1 MKFRIKSVLTAGLL
15 FALSAAMVY
24 AGGGQ
29 QSGGAAASSGDK
41 RTPVTIKVS
50 TVQLPT
56 QQMGLGLKMLEE
68 NIKKELGDWA
78 DFRGYDSAQLYSGA
92 EELEAV
98 GRGEVQMVFSIGG
111 AMETISNKIQIVKL
125 PWLFPNLTTAYKVLD
140 DGETGKQIFA
150 PVDQAGMTVL
160 GLFSSG
166 SATVANNKRPLR
178 VPADFRGL
186 KMRAPGKMDTLN
198 INSLGANA
206 VVTPSEETY
215 SAVQQGVID
224 GMSTPSTVFVPRRFY
239 EVQKYVTNSDNMSM
253 QIGYLVGNKAWYNG
267 LPAEFRAGLDRAI
280 DATITQMRKDVEEQ
294 DAGLYARMA
303 QEGCEVHNL
312 TDDEKAQWKKA
323 SEAVYTAMEKELG
336 TDLIVLAQKEAS
348 TL

>member
-1 MKFRIKSVLTAGLL
+1 MKKLTVSAGIALMFVLA
-15 FALSAAMVY
+15 
-24 AGGGQ
+24 AGGC
-29 QSGGAAASSGDK
+29 SKSASTAQK
-41 RTPVTIKVS
+41 RETVTIKVS

-56 QQMGLGLKMLEE
+56 QQMGIGLKMLEE
-68 NIKKELGDWA
+68 NLQKELGDWV
-78 DFRGYDSAQLYSGA
+78 DFRGYDSAQLYAGA

-98 GRGEVQMVFSIGG
+98 SRNEVQMVFAIGG
-111 AMETISNKIQIVKL
+111 AMETISSKIQVVKL
-125 PWLFPNLTTAYKVLD
+125 PWLFPNLATAYKVLD

-150 PVDQAGMTVL
+150 PVDEAGMTVL

-166 SATVANNKRPLR
+166 SATVANNKRPLK

-198 INSLGANA
+198 INALGANA

-215 SAVQQGVID
+215 SAIQQGVID
-224 GMSTPSTVFVPRRFY
+224 GMSTPSTVFVPRRYY

-253 QIGYLVGNKAWYNG
+253 QIGYLVANKAWYNG
-267 LPAEFRAGLDRAI
+267 LSAEFRAGMDRAI
-280 DATITQMRKDVEEQ
+280 DATIAQMRKDVEEE
-294 DAGLYARMA
+294 DAKLYARMA

-323 SEAVYTAMEKELG
+323 SESVYTVMEKELG
-336 TDLIVLAQKEAS
+336 ADLIALARKES
-348 TL
+348 GTQ

>member
-1 MKFRIKSVLTAGLL
+1 MKFRIKSSIGQVLVAGLL
-15 FALSAAMVY
+15 FVLSAGMVF

-29 QSGGAAASSGDK
+29 QGSSAGG
-41 RTPVTIKVS
+41 PLVIKVS

-56 QQMGLGLKMLEE
+56 QQMGIGLKQLEE
-68 NIKKELGDWA
+68 NIRKELGDKI

-98 GRGEVQMVFSIGG
+98 GRGEVEMVFAIGG

-125 PWLFPNLTTAYKVLD
+125 PWLFPSLATAYKVLD
-140 DGETGKQIFA
+140 NGETGKQIFA
-150 PVDQAGMTVL
+150 PVDQAGMVVL

-166 SATVANNKRPLR
+166 SATVANNKHPLR

-267 LPAEFRAGLDRAI
+267 LSPDLKAGLDRAI
-280 DATITQMRKDVEEQ
+280 NATIAQMRKDVEEQ
-294 DAGLYARMA
+294 DTQLYARMA

-312 TDDEKAQWKKA
+312 TDAEKAQWKAA
-323 SEAVYTAMEKELG
+323 STAVYTEMERELG
-336 TDLIVLAQKEAS
+336 ADLIALARRES
-348 TL
+348 ETL

>member
-1 MKFRIKSVLTAGLL
+1 MKKVTAILAGFLTFVVVLTGCSKKTADT
-15 FALSAAMVY
+15 
-24 AGGGQ
+24 
-29 QSGGAAASSGDK
+29 GGAAGAAEQ
-41 RTPVTIKVS
+41 RTPITIKVS

-68 NIKKELGDWA
+68 NVKKELGDWA

-98 GRGEVQMVFSIGG
+98 GRGEVQMVFAIGG
-111 AMETISNKIQIVKL
+111 AMETISDKIQIVKL
-125 PWLFPNLTTAYKVLD
+125 PWLFPDLATAYKVLD
-140 DGETGKQIFA
+140 EGETGRQIFA
-150 PVDQAGMTVL
+150 PVDQAGMTVF

-267 LPAEFRAGLDRAI
+267 LPAEFKAGLDRAV
-280 DATITQMRKDVEEQ
+280 DAAITQMRRDVEEQ
-294 DAGLYARMA
+294 DAELYVRMA

-312 TDDEKAQWKKA
+312 TDGEKAQWKKA

-336 TDLIVLAQKEAS
+336 ADLIALAQKEAGA
-348 TL
+348 L